1 MDLRTILAEIQSNS
15 ITKFEL
21 VNAAKR
27 LKVDISGCEDFSKQ
41 KLHVKR
47 EVLLN
52 LLREASVESEQY
64 EEYLSQTNQ
73 QLVVER
79 QKGFS
84 CMFVGCPFKGRQHR
98 DYVRHLKDNH
108 FNKSDFLCN
117 YNHKCKQR
125 FASIRL
131 LEQHVV

>member
-1 MDLRTILAEIQSNS
+1 MMDLRTILAEIQSNS

-52 LLREASVESEQY
+52 LLREAV
-64 EEYLSQTNQ
+64 
-73 QLVVER
+73 
-79 QKGFS
+79 
-84 CMFVGCPFKGRQHR
+84 
-98 DYVRHLKDNH
+98 
-108 FNKSDFLCN
+108 
-117 YNHKCKQR
+117 
-125 FASIRL
+125 
-131 LEQHVV
+131 